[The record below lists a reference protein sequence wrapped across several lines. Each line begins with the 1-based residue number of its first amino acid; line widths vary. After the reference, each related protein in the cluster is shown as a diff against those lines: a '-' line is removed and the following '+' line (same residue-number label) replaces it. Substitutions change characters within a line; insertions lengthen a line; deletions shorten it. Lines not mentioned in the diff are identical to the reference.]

1 MQRKVLSLVSYLKY
15 LFASGTRHSVHSPF
29 VYTLINEV
37 FKNRKLCP
45 VLENIDNCRDSDIN
59 SWTKVRD
66 AKIVEKPKIIRFKRT
81 ISPIIRYDIS
91 KKYGQLLFRLIEYF
105 KPSTI
110 IQSGVNSGF
119 SSIYLTTANSNA
131 KVFIWSGIGYE
142 SEAINTLLDKFQ
154 VSENVKYLNKI
165 NLDSSYFIHERG
177 KVDFVFLGADEGGD
191 QVYADFET
199 FVKIAHNETVF
210 VINAIHQSAGIEKVW
225 SNITNHACV
234 TVSIDIYGLGLV
246 FLRKEL
252 SKQKFVLRF

>member
-1 MQRKVLSLVSYLKY
+1 MQRKVSSLVSYLKY
-15 LFASGTRHSVHSPF
+15 LFTSKTRHSVHSPF

-37 FKNRKLCP
+37 FKNIKTCP
-45 VLENIDNCRDSDIN
+45 LLENIDNYRNSDIN
-59 SWTKVRD
+59 SWTKNGD
-66 AKIVEKPKIIRFKRT
+66 TKIIEKPEIIHFERN

-91 KKYGQLLFRLIEYF
+91 KKYGQLLFRLIEYVS
-105 KPSTI
+105 PSTI

-119 SSIYLTTANSNA
+119 STLYLATANSKA
-131 KVFIWSGIGYE
+131 KIFICTSIASE
-142 SEAINTLLDKFQ
+142 SDCIKSVLDKYQ
-154 VSENVKYLNKI
+154 VFEIVKFLHKTYF
-165 NLDSSYFIHERG
+165 DSAEYIHVVN
-177 KVDFVFLGADEGGD
+177 KVDFVFLGADEGDD

-225 SNITNHACV
+225 SNITNHSCV